1 MKNGILLPVV
11 VERLTDFAF
20 VKEYTDK
27 GRMLVILGK
36 EYHAWYYD
44 TYIFEAID
52 LVKKWRPQQITY
64 ERIIHLRTWL
74 RENSQHGHDI
84 YFKHLRSM
92 RAVKLWL
99 DELIERE
106 YGTDEYW
113 AEQKEFELKN
123 NEEIFSKQ
131 RSANSNNVI

>member
-1 MKNGILLPVV
+1 MENGILLPVV
-11 VERLTDFAF
+11 IERLTDFAF

-44 TYIFEAID
+44 IYIFEAID
-52 LVKKWRPQQITY
+52 LVKKWRPQQITH
-64 ERIIHLRTWL
+64 ERIIHLRNWL
-74 RENSQHGHDI
+74 RENSQHGHNI
-84 YFKHLRSM
+84 CFKHLRSM
-92 RAVKLWL
+92 RSVKLWL
-99 DELIERE
+99 DGLIERE

-113 AEQKEFELKN
+113 AQQKEFELKN

-131 RSANSNNVI
+131 KSANSGNVI